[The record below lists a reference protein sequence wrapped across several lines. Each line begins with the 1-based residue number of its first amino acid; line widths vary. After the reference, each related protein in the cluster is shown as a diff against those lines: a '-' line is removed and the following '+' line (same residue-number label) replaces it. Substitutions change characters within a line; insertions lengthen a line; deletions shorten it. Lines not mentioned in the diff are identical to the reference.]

1 MAGSVKE
8 ELVALSRTAWTRLR
22 ERLDGLDDDEYLW
35 EPVPGCWTIRPRDDG
50 GAWRPDFSILPPDPP
65 PFTTIAWRVAHI
77 TDILG
82 QERNATWLGLE
93 PEAPD
98 DLTAEPTAA
107 RALGRLDR
115 AHDRWERYLGAD
127 ALTDDVLWEQVGPIG
142 GQYAEMTRTAF
153 VLHEIDELI
162 HHGAEV
168 GLLRDWYR
176 ALHARDGDDPLVS
189 ALLRADRAAIAAAVA
204 HDPGAVARVRAE
216 HPDLVARAA
225 AGGRW
230 DAVRLLVEHGFA
242 VSAKQGR
249 TALHDAA
256 GAGDVGMV
264 RFLVEHG
271 ADTTVRDDMFNV
283 APLGW
288 ARYFNR
294 TDVIELL
301 QGTV

>member
-1 MAGSVKE
+1 MPGSVNV
-8 ELVALSRTAWTRLR
+8 ELADLSQTAWKRLR
-22 ERLDGLDDDEYLW
+22 ARLDGLDDDEYLW
-35 EPVPGCWTIRPRDDG
+35 EPVPGCWTIRPRNGDL
-50 GAWRPDFSILPPDPP
+50 WRPDFSVLPPDPP

-107 RALGRLDR
+107 RALDRLDV
-115 AHDRWERYLGAD
+115 ANDRWERYLGAVTD
-127 ALTDDVLWEQVGPIG
+127 EALGETVGPIG
-142 GQYAEMTRTAF
+142 GPYADMTRAAF
-153 VLHEIDELI
+153 VLHELDELI

-176 ALHARDGDDPLVS
+176 ALHAPDDDDPLVL
-189 ALLRADRAAIAAAVA
+189 ALLRADQTAIAAAVA
-204 HDPGAVARVRAE
+204 DDPSAVDRIRAE

-230 DAVRLLVEHGFA
+230 DAVRLLVDHGFD
-242 VSAKQGR
+242 VSAARSR

-256 GAGDVGMV
+256 GAGDLEMV
-264 RFLVEHG
+264 RFLTDHG
-271 ADTTVRDDMFNV
+271 ADTTVRDDLFNV
-283 APLGW
+283 TPIGW

-294 TDVIELL
+294 TEVIEYLK
-301 QGTV
+301 GGG